1 VVLAAHATPQYYVF
15 LRCALQVC
23 TSGFQEI
30 VYGTFSGRVGSFTTE
45 SLRLRD
51 EEDPYGRAKET
62 VMKESQ
68 ITRLRKEMET
78 LKVRACCVCCVCCLF
93 CALCLVGL

>member
-1 VVLAAHATPQYYVF
+1 M
-15 LRCALQVC
+15 
-23 TSGFQEI
+23 
-30 VYGTFSGRVGSFTTE
+30 YGTFSGRVGSFTTE

-78 LKVRACCVCCVCCLF
+78 LKVRACCVCDVC